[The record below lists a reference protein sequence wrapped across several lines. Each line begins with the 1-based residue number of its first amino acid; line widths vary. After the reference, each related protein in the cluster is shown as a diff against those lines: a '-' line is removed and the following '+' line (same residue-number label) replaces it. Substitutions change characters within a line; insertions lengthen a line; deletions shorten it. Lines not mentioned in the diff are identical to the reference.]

1 MDENLV
7 CEVCIYNSSNICI
20 TCGLARP
27 GQTLLHPSID
37 ALYNEY
43 IESGA
48 VGDMPDRYCFNCG
61 TNMFDR
67 CAVCGSPGEEIMR
80 ANEILLN
87 ATIYNATCLQCY
99 ENPCIC
105 VLDDIRQILG
115 SVHHDDFDYCS
126 MPEMEDCTSESSAY
140 SVTTS
145 DISAHMSLFDESDF
159 SDGSTIT
166 RNEQTPINSEID
178 LSEEI
183 LCLPEATTED
193 NVVPPNVTDEADDV
207 IPMTEELVEADV
219 VEPEDNIEE
228 EKSEVLVDDTEENTT
243 LDVAAIDDDE
253 AEAVDDDEAPE
264 PDGDDPDD
272 DDDGE
277 GFTKEQESYMIS
289 EKDFLVSEQPEIQ
302 PSKLCWADVEFD
314 DEETD
319 FRVGFTDIHDSITD
333 FACCPRCFM
342 ESPDEDIDG
351 MLPRALYCLGSFSKL
366 DKLECR
372 LNSVRHP
379 VYVMCYLQQNGYID
393 GVNGIMCADAFLRSR
408 HENLSMLCADVLSL
422 DAKHT
427 DCKFS
432 DVFDIDSDRTPDFIV
447 KVGADKYLIVEVTA
461 TSDIEKAAKGKGIA
475 SLGYEPKYEQEIKI
489 LRLKNFF
496 IEYVVIVFDMH
507 DQRNEEYKIQIEKC
521 ASFMGKTGKLDY
533 TSLDFVKREYCTC
546 SQHFNKLFSM
556 YFGYLFNKRFKLKSD
571 FSSGWMCWIDPGKAW
586 FTRKYEVIK
595 VNMYIYD
602 KLARNC
608 HKLLLKLEQV
618 ENQNKSG
625 FAELSY
631 DSARG
636 AFYFK
641 DSPNSVPIEMWRNML
656 LSENFD
662 SVCLMLKY
670 RVSGVAN
677 PIPKAELEYFQ
688 LVDDI
693 KRVGQLNLYPF
704 YSYHPTSYLAPVVE
718 VNTTPYQGL
727 YSEALFGNFHY
738 LDDGYEEKIIKS
750 ITEMDSSENNIGS
763 LNKRISKLK
772 PTPFASMRINKT
784 LIMESVS
791 GYQEKMKEI
800 NEGDGTIKITHAK
813 PPFLLPVYRVSSS
826 SYKDYKTKPSFI
838 SDLVNYNLGPL
849 TNRIVQ
855 VVNSENFTFGGN
867 KIAVDVNSEVRKKLA
882 EVGRRANSLQKNYM
896 RETGRRTFPKLVEV
910 PGGSDLIAQLSELN
924 RKLRSETKNSKKE
937 YSLIRMPT
945 SGKSEMH
952 DAFEA
957 EMQHFKKKGTIS
969 TFKGV
974 GLHIGHET
982 SKKYYDGLK
991 NVLLSQTGVDCP
1003 DDYYSDHVAEDS
1015 GMLMDLKQK
1024 HISDNRDFKKYLMGT
1039 FLYHS
1044 AAFVSRLCH
1053 TLMFLS
1059 QTPTGGDN
1067 FCVDNL
1073 GYDDVL
1079 LIVKG
1084 GKKIFGTKRS
1094 RLFRLIYPTFESN
1107 ADMHFPAGLDSSFR
1121 RLEVKGKLYM
1131 STPWMNLHETV
1142 VSDGIT
1148 FVNRVAGFIT
1158 LNRCS
1163 EDHHVEI
1170 DKCYFNVILSYH
1182 NRRKTE
1188 AFLHNLRYITMNCL
1202 AIFSNVSDMLKE
1214 LAGFNYDCFQSY
1226 VRGCISLNFSNFA
1239 CKLKN
1244 LHDMSHNN
1252 IQNAL
1257 REINLKNIF
1266 NDHIMSTVHDLA
1278 NSVYSTYLMSKAPTT
1293 QVLEQYSNF
1302 KDMLDTHSLF
1312 MGLETDVF
1320 DGKLDVTIDRFPKF
1334 EEYYTELHKNDF
1346 NYDPKFCVLIGK
1358 FLADYLSSNY
1368 NKSVLQSKW
1377 DKILNE
1383 PWDEFA
1389 NTKGL
1394 RGGSDEFFGTKGYY
1408 VVYKDYLERNPG
1420 YLQQLVSVITSE
1432 DSQDRKKK
1440 AVDKLNESYR
1450 DVLREENLDNA
1461 IFHVVDKKQRG
1472 GRREIFVMDL
1482 ATKKQ
1487 QQPIEKFCS
1496 DLCKL
1501 IPNEMISIPSNKR
1514 LSTIH
1519 SKVFEGQRT
1528 NGEHFYLVFDCRK
1541 WAPRSLVHKFVL
1553 FLSGMKELLPNGFL
1567 MHCYSFL
1574 YKMTNKRLYT
1584 KPHIV
1589 DMIKNNK
1596 SIKNVDFEWL
1606 VEDKDRKGFY
1616 MNMSYSW
1623 MMGIFNYF
1631 SSLMHVANQMYVA
1644 HLLRLTTAISF
1655 NSEFHLQMVAHSDD
1669 SAGKAICKDVE
1680 HMSRGL
1686 FIYQTLLKSSNHMLS
1701 MKKSNCGQAYYEF
1714 LSILYIG
1721 GTLLSLLAKFTGLF
1735 NFHPSDGG
1743 YCQDISE
1750 SYSKCVELFMN
1761 GATFEKCY
1769 IAFKIQVN
1777 LIRRFYFQSTKDEFL
1792 YNYPP
1797 CMLGIPDAHPI
1808 MVIVCGSDADLVRI
1822 MYQNQKKDPDKNKR
1836 LLLLNE
1842 VLSNKNSNMDGFLKT
1857 IKATPNVK
1865 MHKRLQELKENY
1877 ETSGFFDNPDLLWPL
1892 VNVNFKNSAMNAI
1905 KFLKKLDDKIFL
1917 ASLQDESLTRRIS
1930 RSYYFR
1936 SSYVLETSR
1945 GVLSYKQLKQLIA
1958 FAELSEVAEPE
1969 ELTSLAADIMNEV
1982 KAEIDN
1988 YMPRLENLLF
1998 NFLHSEP
2005 VKLYKYLDRL
2015 AFEEEKLEPSIK
2027 KTKPLKI
2034 SIKRSLDCLDFK
2046 FSPQEMATWVKYPE
2060 LRLLLP
2066 NTRNFSLIEH
2076 ELKLSLTS
2084 FSLNVEELTVEQL
2097 TSVLLKM
2104 SKKADINIFCYSNVP
2119 TSLREVTTYQD
2130 MLNLLAHNSFT
2141 NKYIKGLAVP
2151 FGKTMGVLAENVL
2164 EELSGIEVQWTL
2176 SLLLLMSALLKDEL
2190 VEKIFDLELNLP
2202 AEFRANNITLK
2213 DVVKFITDY
2222 WFTADQ
2228 KIYSYLKVDLLI
2240 MQSLMDKNP
2249 IGGEILE
2256 NAYYHSFVKR
2266 QFLAQ
2271 NVWLGVGQL
2280 VVGLGDVQLC
2290 FLISGQKINSVLS
2303 KTSEYSFSQ
2312 DQVNYLNL
2320 VLRTAQLYSLKDCM
2334 REIEIHESE
2343 HTFLGF
2349 DRNGCLSV
2357 DSGGYFLIGLSVQL
2371 DYNLRTELSNPRS
2384 GRIDVMKGSKIKW
2397 TTCINDRNKSY
2408 TVNTISVN
2416 SSDAIN
2422 LLRGLIA
2429 DNEKNKE
2436 LIKSLPSSFSFDLL
2450 QSIYKNLDVEL
2461 EISKN
2466 TFFENI
2472 HNTKIYRIL
2481 KRCRDLSLCTVKVS
2495 LPRLKS
2501 FPAQDGGLLSA
2512 LIEYSKVDKEF
2523 DFKWDRILTRE
2534 YLNLKATQPD
2544 AFMTNLMSNLREN
2557 FKNLYDADD
2566 KTAIVKELS
2575 SLAKI
2580 RQDENFEETLFSML
2594 CNWGYI
2600 GVAGALDT
2608 TSSLDV
2614 ERSFKN
2620 IRVYREKFPF
2630 ISLYIETLV
2639 KLIPIL
2645 YKSTM
2650 ISITELGGNVG
2661 LFAGWYAMTV
2671 DNLKYHFM
2679 SFIHSNVL
2687 KAYTNRIP
2695 DDIDVESC
2703 SVYLYSFL
2711 ETISCSSQ
2719 GSQNFNDSI
2728 AAVPLLSNLILNN
2741 ENINEWVRIY
2751 FNLRLMWLDREKY
2764 DVDLNFLDKLQRLD
2778 VETPFKKT
2786 QKLVESCGLKLS
2798 AANVYHHGVL
2808 GNEYFEEMKRPYRSQ
2823 NNKQILRVINEFIED
2838 VDSITSIDFN
2848 VNYWLQYPLS
2858 EDFVETDEFEDFV
2871 MEFQCAEIDV
2881 ETIDQM
2887 IEDSEIPVFKR
2898 EKAIVTKIYEGP
2910 FKTMLTINLKTILLF
2925 GRASRVYYLSKIR
2938 QAGVNVALI
2947 SDYIPYHAL
2956 KNKEAFFRFFRLVSH
2971 RWINKSITNPGSVFI
2986 SLLCK
2991 YGDNEYWEQY
3001 FGAKSISIG
3010 ELKNLLNIGSH
3021 IQINRLGMK
3030 EDCRS
3035 FIDLSAQESNEIFE
3049 QRIDLDEQERR
3060 KSNEEASTSDRDAE
3074 NERIIK
3080 IMKTKGYDSDI
3091 IKQFLK
3097 NTEKGDPDIR
3107 MMNILKTLLGNEEFI
3122 SSFKKEVLEVA
3133 ADILKKPMT
3142 SKQNEQI
3149 LQIAPILAS
3158 MQSKT
3163 SDLRNRVLD
3172 DKELLAELNCIAPNC
3187 IYKIITNRLNITPK
3201 LWQVMYNKIKT
3212 YRRLIKTL
3220 KKNVQ
3225 DKIFLLNLFTLI
3237 INDTNVITD
3246 SSDNDEKVLIEFSD
3260 WINNKF
3266 IDDEDDEDPEEDMFQ
3281 RSGEGARINYNPTF
3295 EPARFHPTN
3304 KSFFFQE

>member
-1 MDENLV
+1 MDDNLV
-7 CEVCIYNSSNICI
+7 CDQCSYDQYGNCQV
-20 TCGLARP
+20 CGLPMPIRRVM
-27 GQTLLHPSID
+27 HPIID

-43 IESGA
+43 VESEISGE
-48 VGDMPDRYCFNCG
+48 MPDRYCFNCG
-61 TNMFDR
+61 TSMFES
-67 CAVCGSPGEEIMR
+67 CAVCGSPGETLIR

-87 ATIYNATCLQCY
+87 AEVYNSTCLSCY
-99 ENPCIC
+99 EEPCIC
-105 VLDDIRQILG
+105 VLEDIRQVLG
-115 SVHHDDFDYCS
+115 GVDDYDFDYCS
-126 MPEMEDCTSESSAY
+126 MPEMEDCTSIESSEY
-140 SVTTS
+140 STDSQSSSEVDGDEQKDD
-145 DISAHMSLFDESDF
+145 DIEDDPE
-159 SDGSTIT
+159 
-166 RNEQTPINSEID
+166 PINGDTQEDDGETLDDLVQNEVSPMKMEDAEPEEVKTAETESIVDQLDFDVSVVGVDTSEQGSD
-178 LSEEI
+178 HENDNA
-183 LCLPEATTED
+183 EAQVAECD
-193 NVVPPNVTDEADDV
+193 EAQEDEAD
-207 IPMTEELVEADV
+207 
-219 VEPEDNIEE
+219 EDEE
-228 EKSEVLVDDTEENTT
+228 E
-243 LDVAAIDDDE
+243 
-253 AEAVDDDEAPE
+253 
-264 PDGDDPDD
+264 
-272 DDDGE
+272 GE
-277 GFTKEQESYMIS
+277 GFTKDQEEYIAE
-289 EKDFLVSEQPEIQ
+289 EKDFLVSEQPDVQ
-302 PSKLCWADVEFD
+302 PNKICWADVEFD
-314 DEETD
+314 DDEVD
-319 FRVGFTDIHDSITD
+319 FRLGFKDVEDTITD

-342 ESPDEDIDG
+342 ESPEEDPDNL
-351 MLPRALYCLGSFSKL
+351 LPRAMYCLGSFNKMS
-366 DKLECR
+366 KLECR
-372 LNSVRHP
+372 LNTIRHP
-379 VYVMCYLQQNGYID
+379 IFVMCHLHQQGCID

-408 HENLSMLCADVLSL
+408 HENLSMLCAEALSI

-432 DVFDIDSDRTPDFIV
+432 DVFDIASDRTPDFIV
-447 KVGADKYLIVEVTA
+447 KVDDDRYLIIEVTA

-475 SLGYEPKYEQEIKI
+475 SLGYEPKYEQEIK
-489 LRLKNFF
+489 LLKMKNLS
-496 IEYVVIVFDMH
+496 IEYIVIVFDMH
-507 DQRNEEYKIQIEKC
+507 DPRNDDYKIQIDKC
-521 ASFMGKTGKLDY
+521 AAFMKKTGKVDY
-533 TSLDFVKREYCTC
+533 TSLEFVKKEYCTC
-546 SQHFNKLFSM
+546 SQHFNRMFSM
-556 YFGYLFNKRFKLKSD
+556 YFGYLFNKSFKLKSD
-571 FSSGWMCWIDPGKAW
+571 MSSGWMKWVDPDKQW
-586 FTRKYEVIK
+586 FSRKYEVVK

-602 KLARNC
+602 KLARN
-608 HKLLLKLEQV
+608 HYKLLLKLDQIEHQY
-618 ENQNKSG
+618 KSG
-625 FAELSY
+625 CAELNY

-636 AFYFK
+636 SFNFR
-641 DSPNSVPIEMWRNML
+641 DNPNAVPIEMWRRML

-670 RVSGVAN
+670 RVSGVSN

-688 LVDDI
+688 LVGDS
-693 KRVGQLNLYPF
+693 KRQAQLNLYPF
-704 YSYHPTSYLAPVVE
+704 YSYHPTSYLAPVIE
-718 VNTTPYQGL
+718 VTTDNYSGL

-738 LDDGYEEKIIKS
+738 LDDNYEQKMIDS
-750 ITEMDSSENNIGS
+750 IVAMDRNSVS
-763 LNKRISKLK
+763 LTALNRSISKLK
-772 PTPFASMRINKT
+772 PTPFASMRISKS
-784 LIMESVS
+784 LILDAVES
-791 GYQEKMKEI
+791 YQTKMVEI
-800 NEGDGTIKITHAK
+800 NSGDGLIKITHAK
-813 PPFLLPVYRVSSS
+813 PPFLLPIYRVSSG
-826 SYKDYKTKPSFI
+826 SYKTYKTKPSI
-838 SDLVNYNLGPL
+838 VPELVNYNLGPL
-849 TNRIVQ
+849 TNRILQ
-855 VVNSENFTFGGN
+855 VVNNESFTFGGN
-867 KIAVDVNSEVRKKLA
+867 KLAVDMNSAVRKKLA
-882 EVGRRANSLQKNYM
+882 EVGRKANSLQKNYM
-896 RETGRRTFPKLVEV
+896 RETGSRTFPKLSDV
-910 PGGSDLIAQLSELN
+910 PGGDKLVSELSELN
-924 RKLRSETKNSKKE
+924 RKLRSETKSSRKE

-952 DAFEA
+952 EAFES
-957 EMQHFKKKGTIS
+957 EMQHFKKKGVVS
-969 TFKGV
+969 VFKGV
-974 GLHIGHET
+974 GMHIRHEFS
-982 SKKYYDGLK
+982 SKCYDGLK
-991 NVLLSQTGVDCP
+991 NTLLSQTGVDCP
-1003 DDYYSDHVAEDS
+1003 DDFYSDHVAEDS
-1015 GMLMDLKQK
+1015 GMLMDLKRK
-1024 HISDNRDFKKYLMGT
+1024 HISDNLEFKKYLMGT

-1044 AAFVSRLCH
+1044 SAFISRLCH

-1067 FCVDNL
+1067 FCIDNL

-1084 GKKIFGTKRS
+1084 GKKIFSTKRS

-1107 ADMHFPAGLDSSFR
+1107 ADMHFPSSLDSSFK
-1121 RLEVKGKLYM
+1121 RLEISGKLYM
-1131 STPWMNLHETV
+1131 ATPWMNLHETV
-1142 VSDGIT
+1142 VCDGIT
-1148 FVNRVAGFIT
+1148 FINRTAGFIT
-1158 LNRCS
+1158 LNRTS
-1163 EDHHVEI
+1163 DDFPAELN
-1170 DKCYFNVILSYH
+1170 KCYFNVILSYH

-1202 AIFSNVSDMLKE
+1202 SIFSNVSDMLKE

-1226 VRGCISLNFSNFA
+1226 VRGCISRNFA
-1239 CKLKN
+1239 DFAFKLKN
-1244 LHDMSHNN
+1244 LHDLHHNN

-1257 REINLKNIF
+1257 RDMNLRNIF
-1266 NDHIMSTVHDLA
+1266 NGHIMSTVHDLA

-1302 KDMLDTHSLF
+1302 KDMLETHALF
-1312 MGLETDVF
+1312 MSLETDVF
-1320 DGKLDVTIDRFPKF
+1320 DGKLDVTLDSCANF
-1334 EEYYTELHKNDF
+1334 EEYYTKLHENDF
-1346 NYDPKFCVLIGK
+1346 NYDPKLCIVLGK
-1358 FLADYLSSNY
+1358 FLSDYLSSNY

-1377 DKILNE
+1377 DKVLNE

-1408 VVYKDYLERNPG
+1408 VVYKDYLDRNPD
-1420 YLQQLVSVITSE
+1420 YLTKLTEIIASDE
-1432 DSQDRKKK
+1432 SQDRKKK
-1440 AVDKLNESYR
+1440 VIDKLNESYR
-1450 DVLREENLDNA
+1450 DALREEHLDNA

-1519 SKVFEGQRT
+1519 SKVFEGQRS

-1574 YKMTNKRLYT
+1574 YKMTRKRLYT
-1584 KPHIV
+1584 KPHII
-1589 DMIKNNK
+1589 DMIKSNK
-1596 SIKNVDFEWL
+1596 SLKNVDFEWL
-1606 VEDKDRKGFY
+1606 MEDKERKGYY

-1631 SSLMHVANQMYVA
+1631 SSLMHVANQMYVS
-1644 HLLRLTTAISF
+1644 HILRLTTSISY

-1669 SAGKAICKDVE
+1669 SAGKAVCKDVE

-1686 FIYQTLLKSSNHMLS
+1686 FIYQTLLKSANHMLS

-1777 LIRRFYFQSTKDEFL
+1777 LIRRFYFQSTKDLFL

-1822 MYQNQKKDPDKNKR
+1822 MYQNQKTNPDKNKT

-1842 VLSNKNSNMDGFLKT
+1842 VLSNKNSSMEGFLKT

-1865 MHKRLQELKENY
+1865 MHKRLKELKEANDP
-1877 ETSGFFDNPDLLWPL
+1877 SGFLNDPDLLWPL
-1892 VNVNFKNSAMNAI
+1892 VNVNFRNSAMNAV

-1936 SSYVLETSR
+1936 SSYVLDTSR
-1945 GVLSYKQLKQLIA
+1945 GQLSYKQLKQVIA
-1958 FAELSEVAEPE
+1958 FVELGEIADDCELTEVA
-1969 ELTSLAADIMNEV
+1969 SDVMAEV
-1982 KAEIDN
+1982 KKEIND
-1988 YMPRLENLLF
+1988 YVPRLENLLF

-2015 AFEEEKLEPSIK
+2015 SFEEEKLEPNIK

-2046 FSPQEMATWVKYPE
+2046 FSPQEMATWIKFPE

-2066 NTRNFSLIEH
+2066 NTRNFAIIEH
-2076 ELKLSLTS
+2076 ELSLSLS
-2084 FSLNVEELTVEQL
+2084 QFSINLEELTVEQL

-2130 MLNLLAHNSFT
+2130 LLNLLAHNSFA
-2141 NKYIKGLAVP
+2141 NKYIKGLAIP

-2164 EELSGIEVQWTL
+2164 EELSGLEVQWTL
-2176 SLLLLMSALLKDEL
+2176 SLILLMSALLKDEL
-2190 VEKIFDLELNLP
+2190 SNEIFEMELNLP
-2202 AEFRANNITLK
+2202 ACFGEHKVYLRNVL
-2213 DVVKFITDY
+2213 DFISDY
-2222 WFTADQ
+2222 WYMNDQ
-2228 KIYSYLKVDLLI
+2228 KIYGYLKADLMI
-2240 MQSLMDKNP
+2240 MKSLMKKEP
-2249 IGGEILE
+2249 IGGEVLE
-2256 NAYYHSFVKR
+2256 NAYYHCFVKR

-2280 VVGLGDVQLC
+2280 LIGLGDIQLC
-2290 FLISGQKINSVLS
+2290 FLISGQKISAVLS
-2303 KTSEYSFSQ
+2303 KTSEYSFSM
-2312 DQVNYLNL
+2312 DQLNYINL
-2320 VLRTAQLYSLKDCM
+2320 VLRTAQLFSLKDCM

-2343 HTFLGF
+2343 HTFIGF
-2349 DRNGCLSV
+2349 DRTGCLSI
-2357 DSGGYFLIGLSVQL
+2357 DSGGYFLIGMSVQI

-2384 GRIDVMKGSKIKW
+2384 GRIEVVKGSKIKW
-2397 TTCINDRNKSY
+2397 TTSVNDRLKSY
-2408 TVNTISVN
+2408 TVNTINVN

-2429 DNEKNKE
+2429 DNAENRE
-2436 LIKSLPSSFSFDLL
+2436 VIKRLPNSFSFDLL
-2450 QSIYKNLDVEL
+2450 QNIYKNLDVEL

-2472 HNTKIYRIL
+2472 HNTKVYKIL
-2481 KRCRDLSLCTVKVS
+2481 KTCKDMDLCIVKVS

-2512 LIEYSKVDKEF
+2512 LIEYSKVDRDF
-2523 DFKWDRILTRE
+2523 DFKWDRILTKE
-2534 YLNLKATQPD
+2534 YMNLKATQPE
-2544 AFMTNLMSNLREN
+2544 AFMTNLMTNLKEN

-2566 KTAIVKELS
+2566 KTAIMKELS

-2600 GVAGALDT
+2600 GVAGALET
-2608 TSSLDV
+2608 TNSLDV

-2630 ISLYIETLV
+2630 INLYIETFL
-2639 KLIPIL
+2639 KLIPIIYRSML
-2645 YKSTM
+2645 QAVTEVGSSVG
-2650 ISITELGGNVG
+2650 IFSNWHAITI
-2661 LFAGWYAMTV
+2661 
-2671 DNLKYHFM
+2671 DNLRYHFM
-2679 SFIHSNVL
+2679 SFVHSNVL
-2687 KAYTNRIP
+2687 KAYTTRVP
-2695 DDIDVESC
+2695 DDIDIES
-2703 SVYLYSFL
+2703 SAVYLHTYL
-2711 ETISCSSQ
+2711 ETISCSTL
-2719 GSQNFNDSI
+2719 GSQMFNESI
-2728 AAVPLLSNLILNN
+2728 TAVPLLSNLLLNN
-2741 ENINEWVRIY
+2741 ENINEWVRIFY
-2751 FNLRLMWLDREKY
+2751 NLRLMWLDREKC
-2764 DVDLNFLDKLQRLD
+2764 DVELSYMDRLQRLD

-2786 QKLVESCGLKLS
+2786 QKLVEACGLKLS

-2808 GNEYFEEMKRPYRSQ
+2808 GNEYFEEMKRPYRDQ
-2823 NNKQILRVINEFIED
+2823 NSRQVLRVINDFID
-2838 VDSITSIDFN
+2838 DLDSLTSIDFH

-2858 EDFVETDEFEDFV
+2858 DDFIETDEFEDFV
-2871 MEFQCAEIDV
+2871 MEFQCADIDTD
-2881 ETIDQM
+2881 TIEQM

-2898 EKAIVTKIYEGP
+2898 EKAIVTKLYDGP
-2910 FKTMLTINLKTILLF
+2910 IKTMLTINLKTILLF
-2925 GRASRVYYLSKIR
+2925 GKASRIYYLSKIR
-2938 QAGVNVALI
+2938 QAGVNVAII
-2947 SDYIPYHAL
+2947 SDYIPYHVVR
-2956 KNKEAFFRFFRLVSH
+2956 NKEAFFRFFRLVSH
-2971 RWINKSITNPGSVFI
+2971 RWINKSIINPGSVFI

-2991 YGDNEYWEQY
+2991 YGENSYWEKY
-3001 FGAKSISIG
+3001 FGAKSISLD
-3010 ELKNLLNIGSH
+3010 EMKELLNIESH
-3021 IQINRLGMK
+3021 VQVNRLGML

-3035 FIDLSAQESNEIFE
+3035 FVDMSAQESNDMFE
-3049 QRIDLDEQERR
+3049 KRVELDEQERR
-3060 KSNEEASTSDRDAE
+3060 KSNEEASTSGRE
-3074 NERIIK
+3074 TEHEKIINM
-3080 IMKTKGYDSDI
+3080 MKAKGFDSDI

-3097 NTEKGDPDIR
+3097 DTEQGDPEAR
-3107 MMNILKTLLGNEEFI
+3107 MMGILKSLLGNEEFI
-3122 SSFKKEVLEVA
+3122 KSFKKDVLDIT

-3163 SDLRNRVLD
+3163 SDLKNRVLD

-3187 IYKIITNRLNITPK
+3187 IYKIITNRLNITPR

-3220 KKNVQ
+3220 RKNVQ
-3225 DKIFLLNLFTLI
+3225 DKIFLLNLFTLM

-3246 SSDNDEKVLIEFSD
+3246 SNEGDEKVLIEFSD

-3266 IDDEDDEDPEEDMFQ
+3266 IDDEEDEDLEEDMFQ

-3295 EPARFHPTN
+3295 EPARFNPTN
-3304 KSFFFQE
+3304 KSFFFE